1 VLDRDTLLK
10 HFSLYSPVNYHCES
24 LPRTAHID
32 TTHLR
37 QAAVLIGFVERDTG
51 LHVIFT
57 RRAAH
62 LKHHPGQVSFPG
74 GKFESDDLNLCH
86 TALREMEEEVGVGS
100 DKIEV
105 FGQLQSLTTISA
117 FSIQPI
123 LAFVKNDYQA
133 CIDRN
138 EVAELFEVPAHY
150 LLHPHNLRSHT
161 FNTHHQS
168 HRIFAVSYDNH
179 FIWGATAQI
188 IHSLQRHLSLY

>member
-1 VLDRDTLLK
+1 MEDIGNADSERL
-10 HFSLYSPVNYHCES
+10 
-24 LPRTAHID
+24 A
-32 TTHLR
+32 LR
-37 QAAVLIGFVERDTG
+37 
-51 LHVIFT
+51 
-57 RRAAH
+57 
-62 LKHHPGQVSFPG
+62 
-74 GKFESDDLNLCH
+74 
-86 TALREMEEEVGVGS
+86 ALREMEEEVGVGS